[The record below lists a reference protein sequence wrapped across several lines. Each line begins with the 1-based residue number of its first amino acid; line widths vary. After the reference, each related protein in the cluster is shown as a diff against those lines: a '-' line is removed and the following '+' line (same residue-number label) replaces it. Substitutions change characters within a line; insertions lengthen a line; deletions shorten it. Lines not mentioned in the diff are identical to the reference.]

1 MRADFLDI
9 VEAGSCNFIC
19 ELLDLILSHTFIDF
33 SKHNGVSTISLLI
46 KVAG

>member
-19 ELLDLILSHTFIDF
+19 ELLDPILSHTVIDA
-33 SKHNGVSTISLLI
+33 SKRNDESITSLLI
-46 KVAG
+46 RVAE